1 MENVKNVEEL
11 KDDHVVAYYN
21 GSSKYKPTQSFQ
33 VKQYVF
39 KLLLIVPAGGKE
51 SFERDDDFKRY
62 NVIEEDYVG
71 WTVFFL
77 LKKMSAT
84 PWLQAFVSLTVLQ
97 MPRSKRLQLCKREKL
112 TRMQVVT
119 VLDLG
124 TPIPNLF
131 VSKT

>member
-11 KDDHVVAYYN
+11 KDDHVVAYHN
-21 GSSKYKPTQSFQ
+21 GFSKYKPTQSFQ
-33 VKQYVF
+33 VKRYVF
-39 KLLLIVPAGGKE
+39 KLLLIVPAGDKE
-51 SFERDDDFKRY
+51 FFERDDDFKRY

-97 MPRSKRLQLCKREKL
+97 ML
-112 TRMQVVT
+112 
-119 VLDLG
+119 
-124 TPIPNLF
+124 
-131 VSKT
+131 